1 MLSTLFVYLKSSIST
16 DIVTHP
22 FRFKNLDTVL
32 INVRFIYCNLE
43 SPSSFEI
50 DEIDTTILI
59 GMIEKWF

>member
-1 MLSTLFVYLKSSIST
+1 MLSTLFIYLKSSNST

-22 FRFKNLDTVL
+22 FRFKNLDVL
-32 INVRFIYCNLE
+32 LSNVRFIYCNLE

-50 DEIDTTILI
+50 VEIDTTILI